1 MLEFIALTK
10 QADQSILAALAL
22 QPLNFLAVTV
32 GLGLIA
38 IDLLLLVVVGIL
50 MTLQLVANQRA
61 RA

>member
-1 MLEFIALTK
+1 VLEFIALTK

-22 QPLNFLAVTV
+22 HALNFLAVTV
-32 GLGLIA
+32 GLGLVA
-38 IDLLLLVVVGIL
+38 IDLLLLLVVGIL